1 MKELFEK
8 YGIPLSS
15 LQESQ
20 FEHFL
25 DIFLETNAQ
34 INLSAIR
41 DRDGVI
47 LKHFVDSLMLSPYLP
62 DMINTFDLHKKN
74 LQFLDLGTGWWF
86 PGIPLAI
93 YYPNDHFTLLD
104 TRRKKCECVGTFC
117 KQIGL
122 TNVTVVWWRAEN
134 PSEWKVV
141 FGDMTPGNFDIVV
154 SLATAHLRELQEW
167 STPLLKKS
175 GLLISYKTPSQ
186 DELDSSQKI
195 DITKSYELE
204 WQERFLLIW
213 KKQEKARK

>member
-74 LQFLDLGTGWWF
+74 LQFLDLGTG
-86 PGIPLAI
+86 
-93 YYPNDHFTLLD
+93 
-104 TRRKKCECVGTFC
+104 
-117 KQIGL
+117 
-122 TNVTVVWWRAEN
+122 
-134 PSEWKVV
+134 
-141 FGDMTPGNFDIVV
+141 
-154 SLATAHLRELQEW
+154 
-167 STPLLKKS
+167 
-175 GLLISYKTPSQ
+175 
-186 DELDSSQKI
+186 
-195 DITKSYELE
+195 
-204 WQERFLLIW
+204 
-213 KKQEKARK
+213 